1 MLVLPARRTKV
12 GFIRWRTRPM
22 TTQSIIFGY
31 HADDT
36 VNRKEAAIV
45 RMIFYMYVVCELS
58 HERIAFHLNRLRI
71 ACPEAEWTD
80 LLIYEILTNP
90 VYIGQG
96 PAPDILQDIEAWE
109 IAQQSVAPVHST
121 PV

>member
-1 MLVLPARRTKV
+1 MA
-12 GFIRWRTRPM
+12 GFIRWRTSPM

-31 HADDT
+31 NIDDT

-58 HERIAFHLNRLRI
+58 HERIAFHLNRLGI
-71 ACPEAEWTD
+71 ACPADEWMD
-80 LLIYEILTNP
+80 LLVYEILTNP

-96 PAPDILQDIEAWE
+96 FLTFFRTLRRGKLHNRAYLLFTI
-109 IAQQSVAPVHST
+109 
-121 PV
+121 